1 MTQPKQF
8 NHKRHAAR
16 KLAMQALYAWS
27 INPLEIS
34 ELLLQF
40 KEDPDY
46 PGIDKDYF
54 TDLVKG
60 VIESKGLLDKLVA
73 SKTDRP
79 LDQLDPVELAVL
91 RVAILELK
99 NKIEIP
105 YKVVINEAISLT
117 KKFGGEDGHKY
128 VNAILDKLSSELRVQ
143 ERTS

>member
-8 NHKRHAAR
+8 NHQRHAAR

-27 INPLEIS
+27 INPLDIS
-34 ELLLQF
+34 ELLTQF
-40 KEDPDY
+40 KQDPDY
-46 PGIDKDYF
+46 SRVDELYF
-54 TDLVKG
+54 AELVKG
-60 VIESKGLLDKLVA
+60 AIESQTLLDKLVA

-99 NKIEIP
+99 EKLETP
-105 YKVVINEAISLT
+105 YKVVINEAISLA

-128 VNAILDKLSSELRVQ
+128 VNAILDKLIPELRAL
-143 ERTS
+143 EKG

>member
-8 NHKRHAAR
+8 KHKRHAAR

-27 INPLEIS
+27 INPIEVS

-46 PGIDKDYF
+46 PRTDKTYF
-54 TDLVKG
+54 TDLVKE
-60 VIESKGLLDKLVA
+60 VIESHDALDKLVA

-79 LDQLDPVELAVL
+79 LEQLDPVELAVL
-91 RVAILELK
+91 RVAIVELK
-99 NKIEIP
+99 NKIETP
-105 YKVVINEAISLT
+105 YKVVINEAISLA

-128 VNAILDKLSSELRVQ
+128 VNAILDKLSSELRVN
-143 ERTS
+143 EVSG